1 MCVLLLA
8 VLNLNENLTDC
19 KSPSDKREKLCLKF
33 YFFFKCLL
41 LQGHTQLHPSH
52 TSVTGGFQCGGDP
65 ACCRAGTKPTEHPS
79 LASN

>member
-8 VLNLNENLTDC
+8 VLNLNKNLTDC
-19 KSPSDKREKLCLKF
+19 KSPSDKREKLSQIL
-33 YFFFKCLL
+33 FFFNVCCYRNTHSCIFLIHLCL
-41 LQGHTQLHPSH
+41 S
-52 TSVTGGFQCGGDP
+52 GGSQCGGDP